1 MSTLDTL
8 FGGLAGVLLLY
19 FLGGFV
25 PGLSPRLRAGI
36 AALVPLL
43 AYFVHAAANWPG
55 LDVLAIHISVFAA
68 AAYALNAMSGAR
80 RRGGRVHWV
89 PVLLVAFLAGVVLVN
104 AGLLYVSTHGLPA
117 PLARWWLGGD
127 VAYSGFSGIVAHG
140 QDAAKGVSAELS
152 QAHREAQLGWR
163 VELDGLAGDGPS
175 RALTLRVHD
184 ADGGAV
190 DRVDAELWLSR
201 PGATAPTQAL
211 RLAARGAGEYGGVLE
226 LPAAGR
232 WIIELRLHRDAAL
245 RYSASQELM
254 VR

>member
-1 MSTLDTL
+1 MSTLATL

-19 FLGGFV
+19 FFGGLV

-36 AALVPLL
+36 AALIPLL
-43 AYFVHAAANWPG
+43 AYFIHAAANWPG

-68 AAYALNAMSGAR
+68 AAYALNAMTTTR

-89 PVLLVAFLAGVVLVN
+89 PALLVIFLAGVVLVN
-104 AGLLYVSTHGLPA
+104 GGLLYVSTHGLPG
-117 PLARWWLGGD
+117 PLARWWLGEK

-140 QDAAKGVSAELS
+140 EEAAKGVSAELS
-152 QAHREAQLGWR
+152 QAHREALLGWQ
-163 VELDGLAGDGPS
+163 VELTGLAGDSPS
-175 RALTLRVHD
+175 RPLTLSVRD
-184 ADGGAV
+184 ASGLPV
-190 DRVDAELWLSR
+190 EHVDAELHLLR
-201 PGATAPTQAL
+201 PGATVATQIL
-211 RLAARGAGEYGGVLE
+211 RLAPRASGEYGSVLE

-232 WIIELRLHRDAAL
+232 WVVELRLHRDGAL